1 MHGTTNGSLH
11 KNYQVYMRFDEWKLW
26 RRRWFKGYESATL
39 YDNSTALN
47 EARGWI
53 WMIEWTLFRTTFGKG
68 DGYIPLFNVRGFKE
82 FFKSRIPL
90 YACPLVGHACS
101 LVHCSVTHS
110 SSIVLWLEGIGY
122 FQDAFAWLASVLFL
136 AIRRRATPPSRVTRV
151 LASVLSFGNY

>member
-1 MHGTTNGSLH
+1 
-11 KNYQVYMRFDEWKLW
+11 MRFDEWKLW

-68 DGYIPLFNVRGFKE
+68 DGYIPLFNVRGFKRCLE
-82 FFKSRIPL
+82 CGIAL
-90 YACPLVGHACS
+90 YARPLVGHACS
-101 LVHCSVTHS
+101 LVHLFC
-110 SSIVLWLEGIGY
+110 
-122 FQDAFAWLASVLFL
+122 DAFFFNRALTGRNRLLPGRVCLACQRLNSGDSSPGN
-136 AIRRRATPPSRVTRV
+136 PPSRVTRV